1 MKAKMKPARAGV
13 QTPRSFSRKV
23 TIGYRYLLYR
33 PAGSG
38 RSTRRWPLILFLHG
52 AGERGDDLD
61 VVKKHGPPKLAG
73 SRRDFPFIVVSPQC
87 PTGTWWSTQAL
98 QALLDHVTATLPVD
112 PSRVYLTGLSMGG
125 YGTWHLACEC
135 PERFAAIA
143 PICGGGHPVLAGQL
157 KNVPV
162 WAFHGALDD
171 VVPLRESQ
179 AMVEG
184 VRKAGGKARLTVY
197 PKAGHDSWSATYE
210 NPEFYKWLLAHRRQV
225 PRPRNRA

>member
-73 SRRDFPFIVVSPQC
+73 SRRNFPFIVVSPQC
-87 PTGTWWSTQAL
+87 PAGTWWSTQAL

-112 PSRVYLTGLSMGG
+112 PSLDWAAPLGDNMMMG
-125 YGTWHLACEC
+125 
-135 PERFAAIA
+135 PF
-143 PICGGGHPVLAGQL
+143 PVDGSG
-157 KNVPV
+157 KSTFVNT
-162 WAFHGALDD
+162 
-171 VVPLRESQ
+171 LRLFR
-179 AMVEG
+179 EG
-184 VRKAGGKARLTVY
+184 VGTLTVSG
-197 PKAGHDSWSATYE
+197 ADATGRGE
-210 NPEFYKWLLAHRRQV
+210 
-225 PRPRNRA
+225 